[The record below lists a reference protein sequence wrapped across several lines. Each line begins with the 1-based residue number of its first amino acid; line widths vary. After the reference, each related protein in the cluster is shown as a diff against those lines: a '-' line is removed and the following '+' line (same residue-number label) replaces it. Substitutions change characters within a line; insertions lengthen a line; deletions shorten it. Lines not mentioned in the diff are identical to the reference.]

1 MMRWRTTIAI
11 TSLTLILILAPFFHR
26 ANDET
31 FQGSEERK
39 RIISKPAKLYHGM
52 NKKYRPGDEPDMQIN
67 ITVKLKISIESK
79 ESFEHCIIKNTY
91 ERSQEVEEDLFQ
103 RRSLVK
109 TTCKKYS

>member
-1 MMRWRTTIAI
+1 
-11 TSLTLILILAPFFHR
+11 
-26 ANDET
+26 
-31 FQGSEERK
+31 
-39 RIISKPAKLYHGM
+39 M

-79 ESFEHCIIKNTY
+79 ESFENCIIKNTY
-91 ERSQEVEEDLFQ
+91 ERPQEVEEDLFQ